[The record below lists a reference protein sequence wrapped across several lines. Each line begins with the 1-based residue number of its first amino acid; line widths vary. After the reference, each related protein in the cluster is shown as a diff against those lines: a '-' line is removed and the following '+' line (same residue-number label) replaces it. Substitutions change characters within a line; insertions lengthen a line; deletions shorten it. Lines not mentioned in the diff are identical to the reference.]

1 MSCVCILTP
10 LAIAAWPALS
20 SAVMAA
26 AVSLG
31 YNVVEDVQ
39 EQVRALNRNQAS
51 NLIELE
57 VEQSDLVTGTLGR
70 EQRIVIKRGGVTVTF
85 SRNARGKASLC
96 VEGEGHT
103 QEALQAMGEELSRCV
118 VQKYVYQ
125 RILDEMRKR
134 QFMVVEET
142 VEENQSIRLK
152 VRHWE
157 N

>member
-20 SAVMAA
+20 SAVTAA

-31 YNVVEDVQ
+31 YKVIENAREQ
-39 EQVRALNRNQAS
+39 ERAINQNQAS
-51 NLIELE
+51 NHMELE
-57 VEQSDLVTGTLGR
+57 IEQSDLVTGTLGR
-70 EQRIVIKRGGVTVTF
+70 EQRIVVQRGGVTVIF
-85 SRNARGKASLC
+85 SRNARGKASIC
-96 VEGEGHT
+96 VEGQGHT
-103 QEALQAMGEELSRCV
+103 EAALQAMGEELSRCV

-134 QFMVVEET
+134 QFMVVEEA
-142 VEENQSIRLK
+142 VQEDRSIRLK